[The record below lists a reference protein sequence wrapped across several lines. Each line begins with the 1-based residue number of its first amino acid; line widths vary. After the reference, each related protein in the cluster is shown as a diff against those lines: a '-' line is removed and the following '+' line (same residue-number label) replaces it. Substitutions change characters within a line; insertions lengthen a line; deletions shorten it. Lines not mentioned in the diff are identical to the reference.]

1 MRTYLK
7 IELLVTQDYFLLERW
22 QEDVLKRAG
31 SAPCNLI
38 QDFESQEKAFQLAR
52 TARAKHWA
60 DDAFRQ
66 TDNGWSPIGTSPF

>member
-31 SAPCNLI
+31 SAPCSLI
-38 QDFESQEKAFQLAR
+38 RDFESQEKAFQLAR
-52 TARAKHWA
+52 TARAKLWA
-60 DDAFRQ
+60 DGR
-66 TDNGWSPIGTSPF
+66 GVSERRW

>member
-31 SAPCNLI
+31 SAPCSLI

-52 TARAKHWA
+52 TAKAKH
-60 DDAFRQ
+60 F
-66 TDNGWSPIGTSPF
+66 